1 MIEIIAALAL
11 SFGAGYFVGHENP
24 TVSCLDATLIETNC
38 VELDPPTDPSFG
50 ATTSKLIEVVGQY
63 RKCKAACEA
72 SK

>member
-1 MIEIIAALAL
+1 MIETILVL
-11 SFGAGYFVGHENP
+11 VLTFGSGYYVGHEHP
-24 TVSCLDATLIETNC
+24 TVSCLDAPLIGTNC
-38 VELDPPTDPSFG
+38 VELTPPTDPSFG

>member
-1 MIEIIAALAL
+1 MIEIILALAL
-11 SFGAGYFVGHENP
+11 TFGAGFYVGHENP
-24 TVSCLDATLIETNC
+24 TVSCLNAPLIETNC
-38 VELDPPTDPSFG
+38 IELQPPTDPSFG